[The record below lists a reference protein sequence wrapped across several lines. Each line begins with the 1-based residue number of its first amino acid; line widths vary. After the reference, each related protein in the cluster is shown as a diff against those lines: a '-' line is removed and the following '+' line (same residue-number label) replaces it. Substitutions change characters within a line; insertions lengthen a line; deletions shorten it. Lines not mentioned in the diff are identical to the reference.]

1 MKKLLLALLLLAT
14 LGCSVYA
21 QGNRKIQYRADM
33 GYYDE
38 DVLQGAQR
46 LVGNVAFV
54 QDNVRG
60 YCDSA
65 LLYEADNYIIALGNP
80 VKILVGDSVKLYG
93 RRANYDGNAHMA
105 SIAVRVRL
113 EKGKV
118 VLTSD
123 SLIYD
128 TRNEIGSYVTGGRLV
143 NEEDTMTSI
152 EGRYYTKTDDAF
164 AKRDVNL
171 WNDTYHIDCEEIQ
184 YNTVSKIAYFISP
197 THLLSND
204 QKQEIFTDRGWYD
217 TDSELS
223 TLVGNVKMYSESQSI
238 TADSVYYTREDRFGR
253 AWNNVCVVDTA
264 ENYILKG
271 NYVEYHELGGISF
284 ATDSTLAIY
293 IDENRDSVF
302 LHADTIKVMFDD
314 AHKAEWGRAYNH
326 VKFYRSDMQGA
337 CDSLVYVAADSTT
350 TMYFNPVL
358 WTENYQ
364 LTADTIRYVSL
375 ENKLSRLEMIKAGFV
390 VGGLFEDEDFN
401 QIKGNYITGFL
412 KDQELNRVDV
422 LGNAECVYYLQEED
436 SSLIGINT
444 SVTNEMRIF
453 LDKNK
458 IKQIRFY
465 DVPDGKVYPDEK
477 FEEKNRKLQDFRW
490 LIAYRPKTIME
501 LFVNPIPRYK
511 SE

>member
-1 MKKLLLALLLLAT
+1 MRKLLLAILLSLLIWNLAD
-14 LGCSVYA
+14 A
-21 QGNRKIQYRADM
+21 QNNRKIRYRADM

-38 DVLQGAQR
+38 DILNGAQR
-46 LVGNVAFV
+46 LVGNVAFA

-80 VKILVGDSVKLYG
+80 VKIYVGDSVKLYG
-93 RRANYDGNAHMA
+93 RRAYYDGNAHSA

-118 VLTSD
+118 VLLSD

-128 TRNEIGSYVTGGRLV
+128 TRNEIGYYVTGGRLV

-152 EGRYYTKTDDAF
+152 EGRYYAKTDDAF

-171 WNDTYHIDCEEIQ
+171 WNDTYHIDCDEIK
-184 YNTVSKIAYFISP
+184 YNTVSKVAYFVSP

-204 QKQEIFTDRGWYD
+204 HKQEIFTDGGWYD
-217 TDSELS
+217 TDAEIS
-223 TLVGNVKMYSESQSI
+223 TLVGDVKMYSESQSI
-238 TADSVYYTREDRFGR
+238 FADSLYYTRATRFGR

-264 ENYILKG
+264 ENYVLKG
-271 NYVEYHELGGISF
+271 NYVEYHEKGGVSF

-302 LHADTIKVMFDD
+302 LHADTIMVMFDD
-314 AHKAEWGRAYNH
+314 NHEAEWARAYNH

-337 CDSLVYVAADSTT
+337 CDSLAYVAADSTT
-350 TMYFNPVL
+350 TMFFNPVL

-364 LTADTIRYVSL
+364 LSADTIEYHKIDNVRSSL
-375 ENKLSRLEMIKAGFV
+375 ELKKAGFV
-390 VGGLFEDEDFN
+390 VGGLFDNTDFN
-401 QIKGNYITGFL
+401 QIKGANISGFL
-412 KDQELNRVDV
+412 KDQELYRVDV
-422 LGNAECVYYLQEED
+422 VGNAECIYYLQEED

-444 SVTNEMRIF
+444 SITNEMRIF
-453 LDKNK
+453 LADNK

-465 DVPDGKVYPDEK
+465 DVPDGKVYPDAQ

-490 LIAYRPKTIME
+490 LDEYRPHNVLE
-501 LFVNPIPRYK
+501 LFVNPIPRVK
-511 SE
+511 E